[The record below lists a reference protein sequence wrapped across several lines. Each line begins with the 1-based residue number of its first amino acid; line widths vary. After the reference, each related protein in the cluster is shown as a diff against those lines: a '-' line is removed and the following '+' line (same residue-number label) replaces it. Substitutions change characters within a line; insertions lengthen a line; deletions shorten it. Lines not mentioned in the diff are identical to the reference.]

1 MNPDNLK
8 LNASESTHKKMKKN
22 KHLAIL
28 QKALGEESLSRQ
40 ETACLLATSPGRETE
55 ALFSAARQLR
65 KKYFNNDIFLYGF
78 VYNSTHCRN
87 NCQFCYYRKD
97 NTHSPRYS
105 KSRDQ
110 ILDISCKLAESGV
123 HLIDLTMGESV
134 LLHTDMAGQVQ
145 HLCGIISDIKTQT
158 YLPVMISPGVLPEWA
173 LKQMADAGADFY
185 ACYQETHNLD
195 LFSQLRP
202 GQSFAKRFQAKQNA
216 AQNTLLIEEGILCGV
231 GETLDDVMDS
241 FDAIKQLDVDQTR
254 VMGFVPQTGTPMETL
269 PAADIRRE
277 LIILAVLRLLFPDRL
292 IPASLDVE
300 GVNGLEKR
308 LYAGANVVTSIVPA
322 GEGLAGVAQN
332 ALDIED
338 ARRTVAQVEKI
349 LSSCGKYEIARPD
362 VFKTWI
368 LNRKNH
374 KREKNRLDIPIPLK
388 AI

>member
-1 MNPDNLK
+1 
-8 LNASESTHKKMKKN
+8 MKNN

-28 QKALGEESLSRQ
+28 QKALNEECLSRK
-40 ETACLLATSPGRETE
+40 EIACLLASCPGPETD
-55 ALFSAARQLR
+55 ALFKAARQLR

-87 NCQFCYYRKD
+87 NCRFCYYRKD

-105 KSRDQ
+105 KSRAQ

-134 LLHTDMAGQVQ
+134 LLHNDMAEQVQ
-145 HLCGIISDIKTQT
+145 TLCEIISDIKNQT
-158 YLPVMISPGVLPEWA
+158 HLPVMISPGVLPDWA
-173 LKQMADAGADFY
+173 LKRMADAGADFY
-185 ACYQETHNLD
+185 ACYQETHNPD
-195 LFSQLRP
+195 LFSQLRI
-202 GQSFAKRFQAKQNA
+202 GQSFSERFLVKQNA
-216 AQNTLLIEEGILCGV
+216 ARNNLLIEEGILCGV
-231 GETLDDVMDS
+231 GETSEDIMDS
-241 FDAIKQLDVDQTR
+241 FDAMKRLDVDQTR
-254 VMGFVPQTGTPMETL
+254 VMGFVPQTGTPMENHPL
-269 PAADIRRE
+269 ADIKME

-332 ALDIED
+332 TLDIED

-349 LSSCGKYEIARPD
+349 LSSCGDYEIARPE
-362 VFKTWI
+362 VYKAWI
-368 LNRKNH
+368 LQRKNDQKN
-374 KREKNRLDIPIPLK
+374 KRGENNLNSSVPLQTLK